1 MKHARG
7 RRHEDVD
14 VSSVSPDRIIKLG
27 YAYREAKALLSAVE
41 LGVFTSLSA
50 GPLDSDA
57 LRVKIGISPRG
68 ARDFFDAL
76 VALRLLDRDEAG
88 RYANTPDAALYLDRS
103 KPTYR
108 GGELEFMNAHLYE
121 RWNSLT
127 TALRRGVTPG
137 GAQAAGHYAERYT
150 DPVAL
155 DSFAKA
161 MTAATLPVAEALA
174 EKFPWTQ
181 YNTIVDLGTAQGCL
195 PAEIARMHPHLT
207 GCGFDLPPLKPAFD
221 SYVQQRGLSERLRFH
236 PGDFFKDALPA
247 ADVIVLGRVLH
258 NWDLGV
264 KQMLLK
270 KAYEALPIKGALIV
284 YERLIDDDRRNNAAA
299 LLSSLN
305 MLLMTAGGFD
315 FSGSDCIGWMREIG
329 FRNLRVEPLTTDQS
343 MVVAEK

>member
-1 MKHARG
+1 MNRAPGPPTRG
-7 RRHEDVD
+7 LDG
-14 VSSVSPDRIIKLG
+14 SSVSSDRIIKLG

-50 GPLDSDA
+50 GPLDCDA
-57 LRVKIGISPRG
+57 LRVKIGISLRG

-88 RYANTPDAALYLDRS
+88 RYANAPDAALYLDRS
-103 KPTYR
+103 NPTYR
-108 GGELEFMNAHLYE
+108 GGELEFTNAHLYA

-127 TALRRGVTPG
+127 TALRREVTEG
-137 GAQAAGHYAERYT
+137 RAEAADHYAERYI
-150 DPVAL
+150 DPAAL

-174 EKFPWTQ
+174 QKFPWAQ
-181 YNTIVDLGTAQGCL
+181 YKTFVDVGTAQGCL

-207 GCGFDLPPLKPAFD
+207 GSGFDLPPLKPAFD
-221 SYVQQRGLSERLRFH
+221 SYIQQRGLSELLRFH

-258 NWDLGV
+258 NWDLGI
-264 KQMLLK
+264 KQMLLR
-270 KAYEALPIKGALIV
+270 KAYEALPVKGALIV

-315 FSGSDCIGWMREIG
+315 FSGSDCVGWMREIG